1 MDMSDAVSLIAKTPP
16 GRASRK
22 ALAYGAE
29 IARLRGE
36 GYTYAAIRELLANAG
51 IVVSRSTVHREAARQ
66 RRTPARGLQALRDPH
81 PAVTE
86 TTSQP
91 VSCVDSV
98 SRSGGTQRSRDIA
111 EAFMKDQITNP
122 LMRQRMQD
130 EGSRH

>member
-36 GYTYAAIRELLANAG
+36 GYTYAAIRELLASAG

-66 RRTPARGLQALRDPH
+66 RRTPARGLQVLHAPLSVVP
-81 PAVTE
+81 E
-86 TTSQP
+86 TSSQP
-91 VSCVDSV
+91 ARCEDPV
-98 SRSGGTQRSRDIA
+98 SRSRGLQRSRDIA

-122 LMRQRMQD
+122 LMRQRMRD